1 MSKLL
6 EKLRVSQTKSRA
18 RKSTDNGLVECKN
31 GAIIRKELGHWHIPG
46 VFAPKINR
54 FYINHFIP
62 YLNFYRPCH
71 FPEKVCE
78 ENGKVRIIYP
88 LKNCMTPYQK
98 LTSLPNWE
106 SHLSKIFTK
115 EMLEKILKTKTP
127 LQAAKEKKKARDE
140 LMKIALPKFL
150 NILPLNMTDG

>member
-1 MSKLL
+1 MATLL
-6 EKLRVSQTKSRA
+6 EKLRISQTKSRA

-31 GAIIRKELGHWHIPG
+31 GAIIRKEFGHWHIPG
-46 VFAPKINR
+46 VFAPRINR
-54 FYINHFIP
+54 FYIEHFIP

-78 ENGKVRIIYP
+78 ENGKVKILYP

-106 SHLSKIFTK
+106 SHLRKEFTK
-115 EMLEKILKTKTP
+115 ELLQKLQKRKTP

-140 LMKIALPKFL
+140 LMKVALPKFL
-150 NILPLNMTDG
+150 NILPVTMTDG